1 MRIALLG
8 YKNDFSDYGKA
19 GHRFYRYAYNLR
31 LNLNRIKNL
40 NVDKLEAPAIY
51 FGKSLAMMKRF
62 SFYDFSPYNIVHNI
76 DLAPIFPIRKG
87 SVPFIT
93 TAHDF
98 QFVLD
103 RSLNIDSKVKNIKNF
118 LWVNVMLR
126 LSLRALM
133 LSDHLI
139 CVSSLT
145 KTDAIKLGYERSK
158 ISVVNHG
165 VEGKFSKPIKKRYN
179 DPIFRVGYIGALA
192 PRKNVEF
199 AIKTITQLNDQKIK
213 FEIWGNKEY
222 EYRNLVSLV
231 GKSKSIKFMGF
242 APEPR
247 IVDVYD
253 SFDVFIFPSYYEGFG
268 MPILEAQARSLP
280 VIIYKFGALPKEVTR
295 YCIKAEDESDAA
307 DIINKLKENGYN
319 EKLRK
324 KAAEY
329 ARGFTWEKC
338 AKETLMVYKQ
348 MLK

>member
-1 MRIALLG
+1 
-8 YKNDFSDYGKA
+8 
-19 GHRFYRYAYNLR
+19 
-31 LNLNRIKNL
+31 
-40 NVDKLEAPAIY
+40 
-51 FGKSLAMMKRF
+51 
-62 SFYDFSPYNIVHNI
+62 
-76 DLAPIFPIRKG
+76 
-87 SVPFIT
+87 
-93 TAHDF
+93 
-98 QFVLD
+98 
-103 RSLNIDSKVKNIKNF
+103 
-118 LWVNVMLR
+118 
-126 LSLRALM
+126 
-133 LSDHLI
+133 
-139 CVSSLT
+139 
-145 KTDAIKLGYERSK
+145 
-158 ISVVNHG
+158 
-165 VEGKFSKPIKKRYN
+165 
-179 DPIFRVGYIGALA
+179 
-192 PRKNVEF
+192 
-199 AIKTITQLNDQKIK
+199 
-213 FEIWGNKEY
+213 
-222 EYRNLVSLV
+222 
-231 GKSKSIKFMGF
+231 MGF